1 MAKVRGAK
9 DVRAAIQRAPVA
21 LQDEAVEEVT
31 ASTKRMYYD
40 AKGRFATAAAYGSFW
55 HGKAGMQN
63 ITGTVRRL
71 YRFSVSKKMM
81 RGRVGILSA
90 ASSRKAW
97 YLRFFLYGTSRQ
109 PARNVHDD
117 AFEAEKD
124 VYTVN
129 QTRALKRVITK
140 VFK

>member
-1 MAKVRGAK
+1 MARVRGAK
-9 DVRAAIQRAPVA
+9 NVRAALRRAPQA
-21 LQDEAVEEVT
+21 LRDEAIEEVT
-31 ASTKRMYYD
+31 ASTKRMHAD

-55 HGKAGMQN
+55 HGKAGMQS

-71 YRFSVSKKMM
+71 YRYSISKKMM

-97 YLRFFLYGTSRQ
+97 YLRFFLFGTSRQ

-129 QTRALKRVITK
+129 QSRALKRALSK